1 VVGEEQHAYLEGR
14 MLQDGHLVIN
24 KVLDLTR
31 KNKISGLVAYVDF
44 RGAFDSVRHKA
55 IWDTLEQMNVGPQL
69 IAMLKTLY
77 KNCTSA
83 VLNFGTKTT
92 FFDLER
98 SCYQRD
104 PIASYIFILVLEVL
118 LTRLR
123 RVCKGMQIE
132 SSTLITLAY
141 ADDLTIFAKD
151 NLELHKALRII
162 ENFEEASGLSI
173 HRHKSEILELGVQA
187 EACGIPV
194 NDMVKITG
202 IYFSLNEDAML
213 KKNWSSVHDKISN
226 MTQNWN
232 QRYLTEI
239 GKTNIIIAQ
248 VMHAPHHLR
257 RKQPETARKL

>member
-14 MLQDGHLVIN
+14 MLQDRHLVIN

-31 KNKISGLVAYVDF
+31 KNKISGLVACVDF

-55 IWDTLEQMNVGPQL
+55 TWETLEQMNVGPQL

-83 VLNFGTKTT
+83 ILNFGTKTT

-162 ENFEEASGLSI
+162 ENFEEASGL
-173 HRHKSEILELGVQA
+173 
-187 EACGIPV
+187 
-194 NDMVKITG
+194 
-202 IYFSLNEDAML
+202 Y
-213 KKNWSSVHDKISN
+213 
-226 MTQNWN
+226 
-232 QRYLTEI
+232 
-239 GKTNIIIAQ
+239 
-248 VMHAPHHLR
+248 
-257 RKQPETARKL
+257 